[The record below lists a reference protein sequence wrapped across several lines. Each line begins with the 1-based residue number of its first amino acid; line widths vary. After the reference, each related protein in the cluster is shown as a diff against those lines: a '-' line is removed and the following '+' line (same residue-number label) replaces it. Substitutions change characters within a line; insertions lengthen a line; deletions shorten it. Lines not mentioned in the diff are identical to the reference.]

1 MATNMRGAA
10 MQMATD
16 QDEKVR
22 ENRLRRI
29 AERAGLR
36 LEKSRRRDPRAIDYD
51 CWQLVGSDSRVTERP
66 MMSLDAVE
74 AFLESPLVVELR
86 RAGRAYVESHG
97 GNRDELQQLV
107 REGMQM
113 GMPAE
118 PVAFLTGLAPEDVA
132 AMSRGGA

>member
-1 MATNMRGAA
+1 MDQAA
-10 MQMATD
+10 
-16 QDEKVR
+16 KVR

-51 CWQLVGSDSRVTERP
+51 CWLLVGSDSRATERP
-66 MMSLDAVE
+66 IMSLDAVE

-97 GNRDELQQLV
+97 GNRDELQRLV

-118 PVAFLTGLAPEDVA
+118 PVAFLTGLALEDVA

>member
-1 MATNMRGAA
+1 MR
-10 MQMATD
+10 MATD

-51 CWQLVGSDSRVTERP
+51 CWLLVGSDSTERP

-97 GNRDELQQLV
+97 GNRDELQRLV

-118 PVAFLTGLAPEDVA
+118 PVAFLTGLALGDVA